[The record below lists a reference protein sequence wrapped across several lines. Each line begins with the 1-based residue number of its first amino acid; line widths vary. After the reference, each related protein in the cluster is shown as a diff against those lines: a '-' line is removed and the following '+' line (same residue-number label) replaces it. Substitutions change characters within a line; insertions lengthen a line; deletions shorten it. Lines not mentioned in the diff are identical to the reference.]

1 MRENLFSEESFRSE
15 LSNFEFAFN
24 RMASV
29 IDFELFRPVLNTIL
43 CKKAPKSN
51 AGRKHFDYVQMFKIV
66 VLQDMY
72 NLSDERMEEA
82 ILDRRS
88 FCSFL
93 GIHDSAD
100 VPDSRT
106 IWHFKE
112 ELGKEGIRKLF
123 DRFGAEINK
132 AGFTAKKGSMI
143 DASFTECPKQHFTKG
158 DKEHLDNG
166 EIPPDWSKEK
176 TAQKD
181 LDARWTKKG
190 GRSYHGYKDH
200 VLADAK
206 NKIIRDY
213 DVTSAE
219 VHDSRELPGLLPS
232 CKENSNK
239 DVFGDSAFRSEAI
252 QRKLGSEG
260 LRSRI
265 CRRAHRGKPLGEK
278 AKAANR
284 IKSRTRARIEHVFGR
299 MKNFGTDFVRSIGID
314 RASRFIGLS
323 NLVYNMDRVA
333 MLVKRKVS
341 YFTPGLYLK
350 AV

>member
-1 MRENLFSEESFRSE
+1 MHENLFSEESFRSE

-24 RMASV
+24 RMAEV
-29 IDFELFRPVLNTIL
+29 IDFELFRPVLDSIL
-43 CKKAPKSN
+43 VKKAPKSN
-51 AGRKHFDYVQMFKIV
+51 AGRKHFDYVQMFKIL

-72 NLSDERMEEA
+72 NLSDERMEES

-88 FCSFL
+88 FCTFL
-93 GIHDSAD
+93 GIYDSAD

-123 DRFGAEINK
+123 DRFSVEINK
-132 AGFTAKKGSMI
+132 AGFSAKKGSMI
-143 DASFTECPKQHFTKG
+143 DASFIESPRQHFTKS
-158 DKEHLDNG
+158 DKEYVNKD

-176 TAQKD
+176 AAQKD
-181 LDARWTKKG
+181 LDAKWTKKG
-190 GRSYHGYKDH
+190 DRSYYGYKDH
-200 VLADAK
+200 VVADAK

-213 DVTSAE
+213 EVTSAE
-219 VHDSRELPGLLPS
+219 VHDSRELSGLLPS

-239 DVFGDSAFRSEAI
+239 DVFGDSAFRSEEI
-252 QRKLGSEG
+252 QKKLTSEG

-265 CRRAHRGKPLGEK
+265 CRRAYRGKPLSEK
-278 AKAANR
+278 AKAANK
-284 IKSRTRARIEHVFGR
+284 IKSHTRARIEHVFGR
-299 MKNFGTDFVRSIGID
+299 MKNFGTDFVRSIGIE

-323 NLVYNMDRVA
+323 NLVYNMDRIA
-333 MLVKRKVS
+333 MLIKRKVS